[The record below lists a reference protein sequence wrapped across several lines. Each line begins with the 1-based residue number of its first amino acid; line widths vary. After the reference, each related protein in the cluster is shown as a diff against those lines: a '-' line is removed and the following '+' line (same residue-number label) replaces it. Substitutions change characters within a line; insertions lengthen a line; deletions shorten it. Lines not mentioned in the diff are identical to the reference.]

1 MKTFK
6 KENLKELNEVL
17 KNFDD
22 EEELLIIKKSIYDE
36 LLACQERIMEILEQE
51 EFVFGDNMPV
61 QANED

>member
-6 KENLKELNEVL
+6 KEQQKELKEIL

-22 EEELLIIKKSIYDE
+22 GEELVVIKKSTYDE
-36 LLACQERIMEILEQE
+36 LLACQEKIVKIQEQE

-61 QANED
+61 QASED